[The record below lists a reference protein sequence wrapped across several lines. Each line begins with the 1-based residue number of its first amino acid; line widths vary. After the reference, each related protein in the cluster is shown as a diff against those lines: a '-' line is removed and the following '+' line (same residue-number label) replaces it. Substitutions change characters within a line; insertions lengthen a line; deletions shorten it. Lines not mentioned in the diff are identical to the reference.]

1 MKYRMKNDVQAKTEK
16 EQIIN
21 DHLLPGIR
29 EICVTNVAAVY
40 DAEINE
46 LLQNID
52 KFEDQN
58 TELDKQLEQCKM
70 HNTIIKNALPEMDEQ
85 IKILQ
90 EQLEKMSGVEVDANL
105 IQQEI
110 FKPKSDIE

>member
-1 MKYRMKNDVQAKTEK
+1 
-16 EQIIN
+16 
-21 DHLLPGIR
+21 
-29 EICVTNVAAVY
+29 
-40 DAEINE
+40 
-46 LLQNID
+46 
-52 KFEDQN
+52 
-58 TELDKQLEQCKM
+58 M
-70 HNTIIKNALPEMDEQ
+70 HNTIIKNAIPEMDEQ

>member
-46 LLQNID
+46 LL
-52 KFEDQN
+52 
-58 TELDKQLEQCKM
+58 
-70 HNTIIKNALPEMDEQ
+70 
-85 IKILQ
+85 
-90 EQLEKMSGVEVDANL
+90 
-105 IQQEI
+105 
-110 FKPKSDIE
+110 